1 MDGILK
7 RENYNLIDIIIIRKL
22 KLQVFMI
29 DYVFTI
35 NAQ

>member
-1 MDGILK
+1 MDRILK